1 MKNPTAK
8 TYEGPKNY
16 RKLVQN
22 VPKLY
27 SLSDKQLEVTN
38 PFEKNLITTHTQI
51 SKSLPSHKGPANDS
65 SPTTNDNVAICS
77 YLNKPMTS
85 RGKLES
91 RQINEVAGRS
101 LNIWRSSKKRLSNA
115 LCASATVPS
124 GATPSLKEK
133 NTANNFGDYWDT
145 KRSSKAFH
153 LSWNTRQARL
163 WNGSESFNSSNSIP
177 AVSISSGADPMNNT
191 ANSEIYLSYYSKNHA
206 KLAKKDNKNFQLTAS
221 SKLFLSPNSYG
232 FSN

>member
-51 SKSLPSHKGPANDS
+51 SKSLPSIASGDKSPANDS
-65 SPTTNDNVAICS
+65 SPIVPCGDWYTTNDNVAICS

-101 LNIWRSSKKRLSNA
+101 LNI
-115 LCASATVPS
+115 
-124 GATPSLKEK
+124 
-133 NTANNFGDYWDT
+133 
-145 KRSSKAFH
+145 
-153 LSWNTRQARL
+153 
-163 WNGSESFNSSNSIP
+163 
-177 AVSISSGADPMNNT
+177 
-191 ANSEIYLSYYSKNHA
+191 
-206 KLAKKDNKNFQLTAS
+206 
-221 SKLFLSPNSYG
+221 
-232 FSN
+232 

>member
-1 MKNPTAK
+1 MILIVELSVGHIVPKGDWYMGYRPHSPKNKGLSPYCPVGTEFSNPHFWLSFLRNTAKPVAKNMKNPTAK

-51 SKSLPSHKGPANDS
+51 SKSLPSHKDPANDS

-77 YLNKPMTS
+77 YLNKPTTS

-133 NTANNFGDYWDT
+133 NTANNFGDY
-145 KRSSKAFH
+145 
-153 LSWNTRQARL
+153 
-163 WNGSESFNSSNSIP
+163 
-177 AVSISSGADPMNNT
+177 
-191 ANSEIYLSYYSKNHA
+191 
-206 KLAKKDNKNFQLTAS
+206 
-221 SKLFLSPNSYG
+221 
-232 FSN
+232 

>member
-1 MKNPTAK
+1 MQSLRDIYSAQPISPYCPYISPLWGQYGTEFSNPHFWLSFLRNTAKPVAKNMKNPTAK

-22 VPKLY
+22 VLKLY

-38 PFEKNLITTHTQI
+38 PFEKNLIMTHTQI
-51 SKSLPSHKGPANDS
+51 SKSLPSHKDPANDS

-133 NTANNFGDYWDT
+133 NTANNFGDY
-145 KRSSKAFH
+145 
-153 LSWNTRQARL
+153 
-163 WNGSESFNSSNSIP
+163 
-177 AVSISSGADPMNNT
+177 
-191 ANSEIYLSYYSKNHA
+191 
-206 KLAKKDNKNFQLTAS
+206 
-221 SKLFLSPNSYG
+221 
-232 FSN
+232 

>member
-27 SLSDKQLEVTN
+27 SLSDKQLEETN

-51 SKSLPSHKGPANDS
+51 SKSLPSIASGDKSPANDS

-101 LNIWRSSKKRLSNA
+101 LNI
-115 LCASATVPS
+115 
-124 GATPSLKEK
+124 
-133 NTANNFGDYWDT
+133 
-145 KRSSKAFH
+145 
-153 LSWNTRQARL
+153 
-163 WNGSESFNSSNSIP
+163 
-177 AVSISSGADPMNNT
+177 
-191 ANSEIYLSYYSKNHA
+191 
-206 KLAKKDNKNFQLTAS
+206 
-221 SKLFLSPNSYG
+221 
-232 FSN
+232 